1 MAILNFGFFANRERG
16 RREKK
21 LKIKNHDPNEEKVLD
36 YQGSAQV
43 RRTIATKTATSHKSQ
58 MLKAQNLKCF
68 SAIRIL

>member
-43 RRTIATKTATSHKSQ
+43 QHSPTIPIVAPVKYVS
-58 MLKAQNLKCF
+58 N
-68 SAIRIL
+68 